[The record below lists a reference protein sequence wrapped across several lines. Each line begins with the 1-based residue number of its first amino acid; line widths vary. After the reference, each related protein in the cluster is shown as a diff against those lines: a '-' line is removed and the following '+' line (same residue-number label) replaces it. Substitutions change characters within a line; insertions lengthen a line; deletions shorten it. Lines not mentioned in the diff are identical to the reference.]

1 MPPPSTTVSVVGGG
15 GMMGRRIASELA
27 LCGCQVIMQGPSQE
41 ELEDGALP
49 AERILEGGH
58 GIGEGAV
65 ERQRERK

>member
-1 MPPPSTTVSVVGGG
+1 
-15 GMMGRRIASELA
+15 MMGRRIAAELA